1 MKIETVE
8 QADKVT
14 PDWIRLNVDHDAAVA
29 VYQDKQYRPVPNSL
43 VPAVFTMPALG
54 TWRCDDMGEYSVLV
68 AIAPGDMVAGEGEWE
83 IAMRYESTQQ
93 YIEWQQAGLLPPPL
107 EVIRNANGR
116 LSSLNRRR
124 WLAARAAGTRLLYC
138 WYSPT
143 HPQHCSRSAYWLP
156 ERSSY
161 YVSQYKY
168 VVESGGRL
176 LDYLGQYVI
185 DSIER
190 AGVAV

>member
-8 QADKVT
+8 QADRIT
-14 PDWIRLNVDHDAAVA
+14 PDWIRANVDHDTAVA
-29 VYQDKQYRPVPNSL
+29 VYQDKQYRPVPNGL

-68 AIAPGDMVAGEGEWE
+68 SIPTLDMVAGEGEWD
-83 IAMRYESTQQ
+83 IALQYESTQQ
-93 YIEWQQAGLLPPPL
+93 YIAWQAAGLLPPPL
-107 EVIRNANGR
+107 EVIRNTAGR

-124 WLAARAAGTRLLYC
+124 WLAARAAGTKSLYC

-143 HPQHCSRSAYWLP
+143 HADHCSRSAYWLP

-161 YVSQYKY
+161 YVGQYKY
-168 VVESGGRL
+168 VVGFGGRL